1 MGSSGKGKKAPPPPK
16 IEAPVS
22 IVEEADLMAT
32 QQEYMD
38 QKADERMSVQN
49 TLMTSQVEPRQ
60 TIMTSG
66 SKKKKKK
73 LEDMNTPSMG
83 MY

>member
-16 IEAPVS
+16 IEEPIP

-32 QQEYMD
+32 KQEMKT
-38 QKADERMSVQN
+38 KADERMSVQN

-60 TIMTSG
+60 TIMASV
-66 SKKKKKK
+66 KKKKKK
-73 LEDMNTPSMG
+73 PEDTPMG

>member
-16 IEAPVS
+16 IEEPIP

-38 QKADERMSVQN
+38 KKADERMSVQN

-60 TIMTSG
+60 TMMASV
-66 SKKKKKK
+66 KKKKKK
-73 LEDMNTPSMG
+73 PEDTPMG

>member
-16 IEAPVS
+16 IEEPIP

-32 QQEYMD
+32 EQEMET
-38 QKADERMSVQN
+38 KADERMSVES

-60 TIMTSG
+60 TMMASVKN
-66 SKKKKKK
+66 KKKKP
-73 LEDMNTPSMG
+73 EDTPMG

>member
-16 IEAPVS
+16 IEEPIP

-32 QQEYMD
+32 KQEMET
-38 QKADERMSVQN
+38 KADERMSVQN

-60 TIMTSG
+60 TIMASV
-66 SKKKKKK
+66 KKKKKK
-73 LEDMNTPSMG
+73 PEDTPMG

>member
-1 MGSSGKGKKAPPPPK
+1 M
-16 IEAPVS
+16 E
-22 IVEEADLMAT
+22 T
-32 QQEYMD
+32 
-38 QKADERMSVQN
+38 KADERMSVAS
-49 TLMTSQVEPRQ
+49 TLMTSQVEPKQ
-60 TIMTSG
+60 TMMASA

>member
-16 IEAPVS
+16 IEEPIP
-22 IVEEADLMAT
+22 IVEEADLMA

-38 QKADERMSVQN
+38 QKADERMSVES
-49 TLMTSQVEPRQ
+49 TLMTNQVEPKQ
-60 TIMTSG
+60 TMMASA

-73 LEDMNTPSMG
+73 PEDMNTPSMG

>member
-32 QQEYMD
+32 EQEMET
-38 QKADERMSVQN
+38 KADERMSVES

>member
-16 IEAPVS
+16 IEAPIP

-32 QQEYMD
+32 EQEMET
-38 QKADERMSVQN
+38 KADERMSVAS
-49 TLMTSQVEPRQ
+49 TLMTSQVEPKQ
-60 TIMTSG
+60 TMMASA

>member
-16 IEAPVS
+16 IEEPIP
-22 IVEEADLMAT
+22 IVEEADLMA

-49 TLMTSQVEPRQ
+49 TLMTNQVEPRQ
-60 TIMTSG
+60 TIMASV
-66 SKKKKKK
+66 KKKKNKP
-73 LEDMNTPSMG
+73 EDTPMG